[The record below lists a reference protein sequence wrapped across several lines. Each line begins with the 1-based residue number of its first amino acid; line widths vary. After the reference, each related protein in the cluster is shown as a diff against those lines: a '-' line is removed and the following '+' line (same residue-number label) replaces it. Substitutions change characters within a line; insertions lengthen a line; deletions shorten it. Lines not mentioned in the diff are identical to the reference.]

1 MRSVGTFQIPR
12 ELRFSLGIGR
22 RGLVARILKTKTIL
36 GFLSF
41 RRDGDVRYEED
52 LQPEE
57 DE

>member
-1 MRSVGTFQIPR
+1 MHNKLAQIPC